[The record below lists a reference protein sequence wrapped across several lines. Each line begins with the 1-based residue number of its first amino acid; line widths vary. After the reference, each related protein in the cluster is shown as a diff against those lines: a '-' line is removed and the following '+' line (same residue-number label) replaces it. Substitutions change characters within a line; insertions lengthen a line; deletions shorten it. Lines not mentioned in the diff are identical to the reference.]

1 MYYYITIDNILV
13 ESSREVNNASYLPIT
28 EETYYQLQAE
38 FAKKA
43 LEEETGYVLPY
54 SPTQRRRNSCLRRT
68 YI

>member
-43 LEEETGYVLPY
+43 LEDKKILQSRYNNYLQFLEELKK
-54 SPTQRRRNSCLRRT
+54 
-68 YI
+68 